1 MLLYLNNVLRTGK
14 KIKFDDNVSWKSG
27 VKKGNT
33 YFGSSS

>member
-1 MLLYLNNVLRTGK
+1 MFYEQEK